1 MTPKGQRT
9 SMHLANLVSLAL
21 FVTFVINFILVESP
35 RSQIVQLDPQNV
47 NYCEISK
54 CPRIQGLE
62 LTNGAEAVS
71 EIEDRSFGYL
81 LTLDFTNHELLQG
94 ERELWLK
101 VESADGRILEMAST
115 QVKMSLKNRTIAE
128 FLMVSE
134 KEAILSGTLRLGY

>member
-1 MTPKGQRT
+1 
-9 SMHLANLVSLAL
+9 MHLANLVSLAL

-35 RSQIVQLDPQNV
+35 RIQIVQLDPQNV
-47 NYCEISK
+47 NYCEISD

-62 LTNGAEAVS
+62 LTNGAEAVG

-101 VESADGRILEMAST
+101 VESADGRTLEMAST
-115 QVKMSLKNRTIAE
+115 RVTMNLKNRTIAE
-128 FLMVSE
+128 FLLVSE
-134 KEAILSGTLRLGY
+134 KEAILNATLRLGY

>member
-1 MTPKGQRT
+1 
-9 SMHLANLVSLAL
+9 MHLANLVSLAL